1 VEPPS
6 WLPDGAAGSDAKGL
20 ASDDSV
26 SDGPDGDRLDSDDPV
41 TIGSVS
47 RDPAS
52 YDAGS
57 YKAASHDPAS
67 YGTAS
72 YGTASRD
79 PVSYDPASYGPA
91 SYGTASRDPVSYDP
105 ASYGTA
111 SRDPVSY
118 DPASYGTASRDPVSY
133 DPASYGSV
141 GGRLGPQGSAIPS
154 SAGDSPGHDVTADV
168 NANAYNYTGETLH
181 PNGQDAPFGQESA
194 SVGAYGQESAP
205 VGAYGH
211 ESGLAG
217 GVGSAPPYPA
227 QLTEPVTSAGKTGD
241 ARRRPAFS
249 AMPRKTKAGATQ
261 ARRADLVLARLEPW
275 SVMKFS
281 FLISLVAWVMLFV
294 AVALLWFALDTLGVF
309 ASVQRTLESVTS
321 SSGSAGV
328 SLTKWFSASRVLG
341 YTMLIGAVNIIL
353 ITALSTVGAMIYN
366 LVTHLGGGIE
376 VTLRESD

>member
-1 VEPPS
+1 
-6 WLPDGAAGSDAKGL
+6 
-20 ASDDSV
+20 
-26 SDGPDGDRLDSDDPV
+26 
-41 TIGSVS
+41 
-47 RDPAS
+47 
-52 YDAGS
+52 
-57 YKAASHDPAS
+57 
-67 YGTAS
+67 
-72 YGTASRD
+72 
-79 PVSYDPASYGPA
+79 
-91 SYGTASRDPVSYDP
+91 
-105 ASYGTA
+105 
-111 SRDPVSY
+111 
-118 DPASYGTASRDPVSY
+118 
-133 DPASYGSV
+133 
-141 GGRLGPQGSAIPS
+141 
-154 SAGDSPGHDVTADV
+154 V
-168 NANAYNYTGETLH
+168 NANAYNYTGENLH

-205 VGAYGH
+205 VGAYGQESAPVGAYGY

-227 QLTEPVTSAGKTGD
+227 QLTEPPTSAGKTGD
-241 ARRRPAFS
+241 ARGRPAFS
-249 AMPRKTKAGATQ
+249 ATPRKAKAGATQ
-261 ARRADLVLARLEPW
+261 GRRADLVLARLEPW

-353 ITALSTVGAMIYN
+353 ITAFSTVGAMIYN

>member
-1 VEPPS
+1 MDQRVEPPS
-6 WLPDGAAGSDAKGL
+6 WLPDGAAGSDANGL
-20 ASDDSV
+20 TSDDSV
-26 SDGPDGDRLDSDDPV
+26 SDGPDSDGLDSDDPV

-47 RDPAS
+47 RDPGS
-52 YDAGS
+52 YDAAS
-57 YKAASHDPAS
+57 YKAASHDAASHDPAGHDAASGDPAGHDPAGYDPGSYDPGS

-72 YGTASRD
+72 HD
-79 PVSYDPASYGPA
+79 PVSYDPAG
-91 SYGTASRDPVSYDP
+91 
-105 ASYGTA
+105 
-111 SRDPVSY
+111 
-118 DPASYGTASRDPVSY
+118 Y

-141 GGRLGPQGSAIPS
+141 GGGLGHQGSAIPS
-154 SAGDSPGHDVTADV
+154 SAGDSPGHDGTAEV
-168 NANAYNYTGETLH
+168 NANAYTYTGETEY
-181 PNGQDAPFGQESA
+181 PNGQDAPFGRESA
-194 SVGAYGQESAP
+194 SVGTYGQ
-205 VGAYGH
+205 

-217 GVGSAPPYPA
+217 SGLAGSVGSAPPYPA
-227 QLTEPVTSAGKTGD
+227 ELTEPAMTAGNTGD

-249 AMPRKTKAGATQ
+249 ATPRKAKAGATRG
-261 ARRADLVLARLEPW
+261 RRADLVVARLEPW

-341 YTMLIGAVNIIL
+341 YTMLIGAVNIVL

>member
-1 VEPPS
+1 MDQRVEPPS

-26 SDGPDGDRLDSDDPV
+26 SDGPDGDGLDSDDPV

-67 YGTAS
+67 DDPAS
-72 YGTASRD
+72 YDAGSYKAASHDPTSDDPADHDPASYD
-79 PVSYDPASYGPA
+79 PVSYR
-91 SYGTASRDPVSYDP
+91 TASHDPVSYE
-105 ASYGTA
+105 
-111 SRDPVSY
+111 
-118 DPASYGTASRDPVSY
+118 
-133 DPASYGSV
+133 PASYGSV
-141 GGRLGPQGSAIPS
+141 GGLGPQGSAIPN

-168 NANAYNYTGETLH
+168 NANAYNYTGETSH
-181 PNGQDAPFGQESA
+181 PNGQDAPFAQESAPVGAYGQESA

-227 QLTEPVTSAGKTGD
+227 QLTEPVTSARKTGD

-249 AMPRKTKAGATQ
+249 AMPRKTKAGATP

>member
-1 VEPPS
+1 VDQRVEPPS

-26 SDGPDGDRLDSDDPV
+26 SDGPDGDGLDSDDPV

-52 YDAGS
+52 YDAGG
-57 YKAASHDPAS
+57 YKAASHDPTSDDPADH
-67 YGTAS
+67 
-72 YGTASRD
+72 D
-79 PVSYDPASYGPA
+79 PVSYDPV
-91 SYGTASRDPVSYDP
+91 SYGTASHDPVSYE
-105 ASYGTA
+105 
-111 SRDPVSY
+111 
-118 DPASYGTASRDPVSY
+118 
-133 DPASYGSV
+133 PASYGSV
-141 GGRLGPQGSAIPS
+141 GGGLGPQGSAIPS

-168 NANAYNYTGETLH
+168 NANAYNYTGETSH

-194 SVGAYGQESAP
+194 SVGAYGQGSAPVGAYGQESAP

-217 GVGSAPPYPA
+217 GVSSAPPYPA
-227 QLTEPVTSAGKTGD
+227 QLTEPVTSARKTGD

-249 AMPRKTKAGATQ
+249 AMPRKTKAGATP

>member
-1 VEPPS
+1 MDQRVEPPS

-26 SDGPDGDRLDSDDPV
+26 SDGPDGDGLDSDDPV

-52 YDAGS
+52 YDAGG

-67 YGTAS
+67 DDPADH
-72 YGTASRD
+72 D
-79 PVSYDPASYGPA
+79 PVSYDPVSYR
-91 SYGTASRDPVSYDP
+91 TASHDPVSYE
-105 ASYGTA
+105 
-111 SRDPVSY
+111 
-118 DPASYGTASRDPVSY
+118 
-133 DPASYGSV
+133 PASYGSV
-141 GGRLGPQGSAIPS
+141 GGGLGPQGSAIPS

-168 NANAYNYTGETLH
+168 NANAYNYTGETSH
-181 PNGQDAPFGQESA
+181 PNGQDAPF
-194 SVGAYGQESAP
+194 GQESAP

-227 QLTEPVTSAGKTGD
+227 QLTEPVTSARKTGD

-249 AMPRKTKAGATQ
+249 AMPRKTKAGATP

>member
-1 VEPPS
+1 VDQRVEPPS
-6 WLPDGAAGSDAKGL
+6 WLPDGAEGSDAKGP

-26 SDGPDGDRLDSDDPV
+26 SDGPASDDLDSDDPV

-47 RDPAS
+47 HDHASDDPA
-52 YDAGS
+52 S
-57 YKAASHDPAS
+57 YKAASHDSAS
-67 YGTAS
+67 HDPVSHDSAS
-72 YGTASRD
+72 HD
-79 PVSYDPASYGPA
+79 PVSYDPASHGAA
-91 SYGTASRDPVSYDP
+91 SHDPVSHGAASHDPVSYDPVSYDP
-105 ASYGTA
+105 ASH
-111 SRDPVSY
+111 DPVSY
-118 DPASYGTASRDPVSY
+118 DPV
-133 DPASYGSV
+133 SYGSV
-141 GGRLGPQGSAIPS
+141 GGGLGTQGSAFQS
-154 SAGDSPGHDVTADV
+154 SAGDPPGHDVTAEV
-168 NANAYNYTGETLH
+168 NASAYRYAGETLH
-181 PNGQDAPFGQESA
+181 SNGQDAPFGQESTP
-194 SVGAYGQESAP
+194 VGAYGQES
-205 VGAYGH
+205 
-211 ESGLAG
+211 GLAS

-227 QLTEPVTSAGKTGD
+227 QLTDTTVAAGKTGD

-249 AMPRKTKAGATQ
+249 ATPRKPKTGAAR

-341 YTMLIGAVNIIL
+341 YTMLIGAVNIVL

-376 VTLRESD
+376 VTLRETD

>member
-1 VEPPS
+1 VDQRVEPPS

-26 SDGPDGDRLDSDDPV
+26 SDGPDGDGLDSDDPV
-41 TIGSVS
+41 TIGSDS

-67 YGTAS
+67 DDPADH
-72 YGTASRD
+72 D
-79 PVSYDPASYGPA
+79 PVSYDPV
-91 SYGTASRDPVSYDP
+91 SYGTASH
-105 ASYGTA
+105 
-111 SRDPVSY
+111 
-118 DPASYGTASRDPVSY
+118 DPVSY

-141 GGRLGPQGSAIPS
+141 GGGLGPQGSAIPS

-168 NANAYNYTGETLH
+168 NANAYNYTGETSH
-181 PNGQDAPFGQESA
+181 SNGQDAPFGQESA

-205 VGAYGH
+205 VGAYGQESALVGAYGQ

-227 QLTEPVTSAGKTGD
+227 QLTEPVTSARKTGD

-249 AMPRKTKAGATQ
+249 AMPRKTKAGATP

-353 ITALSTVGAMIYN
+353 ITAFSTVGAMIYN

>member
-1 VEPPS
+1 MDQRVEPPS

-52 YDAGS
+52 YNAGS

-67 YGTAS
+67 
-72 YGTASRD
+72 D
-79 PVSYDPASYGPA
+79 DPADH
-91 SYGTASRDPVSYDP
+91 DPVSYDP

-118 DPASYGTASRDPVSY
+118 DRASYGTASYGTASRDPVSY